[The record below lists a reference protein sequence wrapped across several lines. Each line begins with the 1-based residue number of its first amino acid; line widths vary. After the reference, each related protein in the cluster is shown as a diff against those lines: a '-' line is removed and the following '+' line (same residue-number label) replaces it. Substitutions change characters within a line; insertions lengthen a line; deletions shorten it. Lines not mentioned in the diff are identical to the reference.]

1 MPQFIDSRFKKE
13 RNITGDATTS
23 LLSSIDRRIKFSAL
37 PIYQYLGLKE
47 RIKASFRTIQN
58 NNFFLTKNFASAQD
72 REIFPLK
79 SKLEFH
85 TLKTESREQ
94 NREGTSGFACIV
106 HQKKKRKKNKEKEKD
121 ENQNKTKQKPLE
133 NKRGGRGGVAGGKIL
148 HLLFIRTTLEKDR

>member
-58 NNFFLTKNFASAQD
+58 NNFFPNKKFCKCTGQRNLSSEKQVRVSHS
-72 REIFPLK
+72 E
-79 SKLEFH
+79 
-85 TLKTESREQ
+85 
-94 NREGTSGFACIV
+94 NRV
-106 HQKKKRKKNKEKEKD
+106 
-121 ENQNKTKQKPLE
+121 
-133 NKRGGRGGVAGGKIL
+133 
-148 HLLFIRTTLEKDR
+148 